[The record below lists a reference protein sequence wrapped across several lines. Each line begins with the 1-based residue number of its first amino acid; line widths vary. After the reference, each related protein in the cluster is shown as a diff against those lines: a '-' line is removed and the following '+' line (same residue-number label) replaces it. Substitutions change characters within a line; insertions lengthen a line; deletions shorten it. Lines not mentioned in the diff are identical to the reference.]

1 VYTSGLKVVFKRI
14 CYVLYIT
21 PKNLAETGS
30 EYSKITGLQQ
40 TINTKRSIISITE
53 PNRPCQRQ
61 ARQVETVKK
70 LKIHIV

>member
-1 VYTSGLKVVFKRI
+1 M
-14 CYVLYIT
+14 YIT

-40 TINTKRSIISITE
+40 TINTKRSNISKTE

-70 LKIHIV
+70 T